1 MPFVTSKKAGFLV
14 KSLSS
19 KRSKQKKKGSE
30 GWISQWN
37 VHRQERGSF
46 KFTFLKFF
54 LNSDPMSSSHTVVG
68 TRIVD
73 PMGKPSQRQPVHRFL
88 RSRVE
93 LFFPW
98 LSAPLWGPGEGG
110 GGGVAEGGLA
120 PIKAVILELTV
131 HDDREVG
138 IRLVFASG
146 RKPDHMTRHICNAL

>member
-1 MPFVTSKKAGFLV
+1 
-14 KSLSS
+14 
-19 KRSKQKKKGSE
+19 
-30 GWISQWN
+30 
-37 VHRQERGSF
+37 
-46 KFTFLKFF
+46 
-54 LNSDPMSSSHTVVG
+54 MSSSLTVVG

-73 PMGKPSQRQPVHRFL
+73 PVGKPSQRQPVHRFL

-93 LFFPW
+93 LFFSVTFSPTLRTRRGW
-98 LSAPLWGPGEGG
+98 RWWGCGG
-110 GGGVAEGGLA
+110 GGLA